1 MRCFAETKL
10 VELPPI
16 PARHDAERSTS
27 GRMPAEQKPQD
38 AVFCGDQARRASADP
53 SSATARQDAERST
66 SGRMPAEQK
75 PQDAVFC
82 GDQARRASADPGS
95 A

>member
-1 MRCFAETKL
+1 MISRNGPCRSRSLGNAKSSKL

-53 SSATARQDAERST
+53 
-66 SGRMPAEQK
+66 
-75 PQDAVFC
+75 
-82 GDQARRASADPGS
+82 GS

>member
-53 SSATARQDAERST
+53 
-66 SGRMPAEQK
+66 
-75 PQDAVFC
+75 
-82 GDQARRASADPGS
+82 GS